1 MILIIEYPFL
11 EGCVKVGVVGDYS
24 DIPDLGEVFLFRA
37 PVPFGS
43 TGSPIVNIQGEVVG
57 VLYYQLREGQRLNYV
72 IPGKRIANLYY
83 SKKEALAEWQ
93 ARKKEERIFP
103 AERLYLKGLY
113 SVLDENYETGLYFFK
128 KVIEEVPDY
137 AEAYFYMG
145 NCYVSLEQYWDAIN
159 AFQQAVNLKP
169 DYFDAYYN
177 LAWTYSLLYQAKEA
191 IEAYK
196 QAINIKPDFVEAH
209 FNLGLIYVA
218 IGDIDAAMEKY
229 RILEELNR
237 EMADVLYD
245 QINEYGLDADY

>member
-1 MILIIEYPFL
+1 
-11 EGCVKVGVVGDYS
+11 
-24 DIPDLGEVFLFRA
+24 
-37 PVPFGS
+37 
-43 TGSPIVNIQGEVVG
+43 
-57 VLYYQLREGQRLNYV
+57 
-72 IPGKRIANLYY
+72 
-83 SKKEALAEWQ
+83 
-93 ARKKEERIFP
+93 
-103 AERLYLKGLY
+103 
-113 SVLDENYETGLYFFK
+113 
-128 KVIEEVPDY
+128 
-137 AEAYFYMG
+137 MG

-229 RILEELNR
+229 RILEKLNR